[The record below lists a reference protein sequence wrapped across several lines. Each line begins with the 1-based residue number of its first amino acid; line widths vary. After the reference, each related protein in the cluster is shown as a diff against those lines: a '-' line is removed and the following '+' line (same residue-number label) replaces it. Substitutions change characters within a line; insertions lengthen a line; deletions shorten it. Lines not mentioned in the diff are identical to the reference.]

1 MQCFEGGVSNIK
13 FCFFWL
19 INHGRLTLKNLRR
32 KLKNPEPSLESRVF
46 SDTRIPCQFVFNGNA
61 NGLSSG
67 PNREANQREE
77 AM

>member
-1 MQCFEGGVSNIK
+1 MQWFKGSVSNIK
-13 FCFFWL
+13 VFFFWL

-32 KLKNPEPSLESRVF
+32 KLKNPQPSLESRVF

-67 PNREANQREE
+67 PNREVNQREE
-77 AM
+77 VM